1 MTKSIPMHPLTK
13 MKLAVVNFHK
23 GDHNEYV
30 RISVAR
36 DACYTSFNS
45 IEWKSEQMSKTK
57 NELAELAAE
66 AGQEV
71 VDINIGKKIS
81 LYRKMEEELAELQKR
96 HVADLE
102 VYTEVTQGE
111 TWTPKPKRTYK
122 SEGLGD
128 AEELARILAN

>member
-1 MTKSIPMHPLTK
+1 MTKSIPMHPLAK
-13 MKLAVVNFHK
+13 LKLAVVNFHK
-23 GDHNEYV
+23 GSHNEYV

-57 NELAELAAE
+57 NELAELSEE

-81 LYRKMEEELAELQKR
+81 LYRKMEEELAELQTR
-96 HVADLE
+96 HAADLE
-102 VYTEVTQGE
+102 VYTEVTQGD
-111 TWTPKPKRTYK
+111 TWTPKPKRTHE
-122 SEGLGD
+122 SDGLGD
-128 AEELARILAN
+128 AKELARILAK